1 MPGISCVFGSSV
13 DRNSLQNAI
22 CDLTGD
28 GYSSASELYSDN
40 QCAVVFSGHPGYPYN
55 TIETETYFAVL
66 EGMIYNQS
74 QPSID
79 TLIDSISVSFVGGAV
94 PEKKV
99 QAFLRDCS
107 GEYIV
112 SDLR

>member
-1 MPGISCVFGSSV
+1 
-13 DRNSLQNAI
+13 
-22 CDLTGD
+22 
-28 GYSSASELYSDN
+28 
-40 QCAVVFSGHPGYPYN
+40 
-55 TIETETYFAVL
+55 
-66 EGMIYNQS
+66 MIYNQS

-112 SDLR
+112 LIYDKTSQRIMLFNDRLGRLPFFLSVNDTGICLSREFKFLYHFMPRITIDKDRHGPFSYA